1 MMRTRMTM
9 RSQSSGVQASRAT
22 TSRQEQRG
30 KERLNYELSL
40 FREGRGLEGGACDPW
55 EGG

>member
-1 MMRTRMTM
+1 M